1 MPNPSL
7 EQKVGQ
13 RLTLAF
19 VGKDRIPDE
28 FLHALH
34 TYKPAGIT
42 LFRSL
47 NIESPAQLC
56 ALNTQLQDAA
66 RAAGIPPLLIGTDQ
80 EGGQL
85 MAIGDGTPL
94 PGNMALGAV
103 GDAALARRAGEVL
116 GTELRALGVN
126 VNYAP
131 SCDVNM
137 NPQNPV
143 VGIRSFGADSLKVG
157 ELAAA
162 MVQGIQSRGVAATAK
177 HFPGHGDVGS
187 DSHYGLPAVA
197 HTPERLAQVEFPP
210 FEAAIKAGAKLIM
223 TAHIAMT
230 AIDGP
235 HAPPAT
241 LSAAVQQGLLRRQ
254 LGFEGVIITDAMDM
268 HAIAQGDALGG
279 NAVRAAA
286 AGDDLL
292 LLTSSPRDHQCVFDS
307 LMQAAREDSLPEM
320 DASLA
325 RIAAL
330 KQCIAA
336 QPAAPS
342 LDVVGCAEHRA
353 VADVIAG
360 RSVTLVR
367 DDAGLL
373 PLRLNSDARVAVV
386 VPKPRDLTPAD
397 TSSYVVPTLASALRA
412 YHQGVDEFV
421 VPSTPSDSDIAA
433 LVERLRGYNLL
444 VVGTLNAFVQQ
455 GQAALV
461 SQVLKL
467 AIPTVIVAMRLPYD
481 LASFPQAQT
490 YLCTYSILEPS
501 MRAVAAAL
509 LRRKPFL
516 GHLPVSIP
524 GLYPIGHG
532 QIL

>member
-1 MPNPSL
+1 MSDSSL
-7 EQKVGQ
+7 DAKVGQ

-28 FLHALH
+28 FLHALSL
-34 TYKPAGIT
+34 YKPAGVT

-47 NIESPAQLC
+47 NIDNPAQLC
-56 ALNTQLQDAA
+56 SLNAQLQHAA
-66 RAAGIPPLLIGTDQ
+66 RDAGLPSLLIGTDQ

-116 GTELRALGVN
+116 GTELRAMGVN

-131 SCDVNM
+131 CCDVNM

-143 VGIRSFGADSLKVG
+143 VGIRSFGAGSRKVG

-162 MVQGIQSRGVAATAK
+162 MVEGIQSCGIAATAK
-177 HFPGHGDVGS
+177 HFPGHGDVGA
-187 DSHYGLPAVA
+187 DSHYSLPAVS
-197 HTPERLAQVEFPP
+197 HSPERLQQVEFPP
-210 FEAAIKAGAKLIM
+210 FEAAIKAGTKLIM
-223 TAHIAMT
+223 TAHVAMT

-235 HAPPAT
+235 DAPPAT

-292 LLTSSPRDHQCVFDS
+292 LLTSNPRDQQCVFDS
-307 LMQAAREDSLPEM
+307 LMQAASENLLPGME
-320 DASLA
+320 ASRA

-330 KQCIAA
+330 KQWLAA
-336 QPAAPS
+336 QPAAPG
-342 LDVVGCAEHRA
+342 LDVVGCTPHRA
-353 VADVIAG
+353 VADEIAE

-367 DDAGLL
+367 KEAGLL
-373 PLRLNSDARVAVV
+373 PLRLASDARVAVV
-386 VPKPRDLTPAD
+386 IPRPIDLTPAD
-397 TSSYVVPTLASALRA
+397 TSSYVVPALASALRA
-412 YHQGVDEFV
+412 YHPIVEEFV
-421 VPSTPSDSDIAA
+421 VSSTPSDSDIAA
-433 LVERLRGYNLL
+433 LMERLGGYNLI
-444 VVGTLNAFVQQ
+444 VVGTLNAFAQQ

-467 AIPTVIVAMRLPYD
+467 ALPTVVVAMRLPYD

-490 YLCTYSILEPS
+490 FVCTYSILEPS

-509 LRRKPFL
+509 FGRKPYL
-516 GHLPVSIP
+516 GHLPVTIP
-524 GLYPIGHG
+524 GLYPLGHG
-532 QIL
+532 LSL